1 LYSHLNNAR
10 SRAKRIKDIALEI
23 EELSEELN
31 ALLKIDENLETRSQL
46 SSTDHDIE
54 LGNVVEIT
62 NKYKDLQGTRGT
74 VIKVTNQQ
82 VTIRLENSN
91 ETIRRKKTNVKK
103 I

>member
-1 LYSHLNNAR
+1 MSTTNTR
-10 SRAKRIKDIALEI
+10 TKRIKEIAQQI

-31 ALLKIDENLETRSQL
+31 ALILLDEQLKPKTSIN
-46 SSTDHDIE
+46 HDIE

-62 NKYKDLQGTRGT
+62 NKYKNLQGSRGI
-74 VIKVTNQQ
+74 VIKITNHQ

-91 ETIRRKKTNVKK
+91 ETIKRKKTNVKK

>member
-1 LYSHLNNAR
+1 MSNTSN
-10 SRAKRIKDIALEI
+10 RAKRIKEIAQEI

-31 ALLKIDENLETRSQL
+31 TLLKIEENSKTRSQN
-46 SSTDHDIE
+46 TNDDHDLV

-62 NKYKDLQGTRGT
+62 NTYKNLQGSRGT
-74 VIKVTNQQ
+74 IVKLTKHQ

-91 ETIRRKKTNVKK
+91 ETIKRKKTNVKK

>member
-1 LYSHLNNAR
+1 MSTTNTR
-10 SRAKRIKDIALEI
+10 TKRIKEIAQQI

-31 ALLKIDENLETRSQL
+31 ALILLDEQSKPKTSIN
-46 SSTDHDIE
+46 HDIE

-62 NKYKDLQGTRGT
+62 NKYKNLQGSRGT
-74 VIKVTNQQ
+74 VIKITNHQ

-91 ETIRRKKTNVKK
+91 ETIKRKKTNVKK